1 MERGLEGAREGE
13 KEGERKRKGRRKRE
27 GDMEREREKGTER
40 ECERRGPGERERGSE
55 RIAGEIE
62 EHTQP
67 CSVLSGSP
75 LQLVVLMAEC
85 SPEEP
90 QSFTATY
97 CNRSPVDYFTKIT
110 RS

>member
-1 MERGLEGAREGE
+1 MGDRERWREGWRELERG
-13 KEGERKRKGRRKRE
+13 RRR
-27 GDMEREREKGTER
+27 ERESERDGGREKGTWR
-40 ECERRGPGERERGSE
+40 ESERRGQRERERGSE